1 MTEPVGASGADSLEV
16 GSLDSPRSEVSAEP
30 GGQLADARLSE
41 APSLTQP
48 GEPERLEQL
57 ELFAIAS
64 EDRSGL
70 AVELAEQPFLYSS
83 DPPPL
88 PPPPARHPNLADVLI
103 LLMMFFLGLLATS
116 FTIKIAV
123 HFHLFGLKSIDQA
136 KDDTHVALVTLL
148 MIYLTGLAMSIP
160 ALQSVWN
167 TGFFTGV
174 HWHAPTA
181 WRLRNRLVG
190 VAFLGNI
197 LAMIGNQFLPFPKE
211 APIDKMFDSPLDA
224 WMLFIFGVTVAPF
237 FEEMI
242 FRGFLL
248 PALATAWDWCRER
261 MTGTIPKQP
270 DLAGNPI
277 WSLPAMIFAA
287 LVASVPFAWMH
298 AAQDGYAWGPL
309 ILLYCVSLILCTVRL
324 VTKSLAASTLVHS
337 AYNFML
343 FSLMLVQTS
352 GFRHLDKG

>member
-1 MTEPVGASGADSLEV
+1 MTEPVSASGADSLEV
-16 GSLDSPRSEVSAEP
+16 SSSDSPRSELNAEP
-30 GGQLADARLSE
+30 GTPL
-41 APSLTQP
+41 PTQP
-48 GEPERLEQL
+48 EEPERLGQL
-57 ELFAIAS
+57 ELFAAPS
-64 EDRSGL
+64 ENRPEL
-70 AVELAEQPFLYSS
+70 AVELAEQPFLYS

-88 PPPPARHPNLADVLI
+88 PPPPIRHPTLADFLI
-103 LLMMFFLGLLATS
+103 FLLMFILGSLLTS
-116 FTIKIAV
+116 GALGIAI
-123 HFHLFGLKSIDQA
+123 HFHLFGLKSIGQA

-148 MIYLTGLAMSIP
+148 MIYVTGLAISIP
-160 ALQSVWN
+160 ILRSAWD

-242 FRGFLL
+242 FRGFLM

-261 MTGTIPKQP
+261 MTGAIPKQP

-287 LVASVPFAWMH
+287 LAASVPFAGMH

-309 ILLYCVSLILCTVRL
+309 VLLYCVSLILCTVRL
-324 VTKSLAASTLVHS
+324 ATRSLAASTLVHS